1 MSAMPLSDNDLKIC
15 FIDGVLFQ
23 DGLLCLLA
31 IQSTRTR

>member
-23 DGLLCLLA
+23 DWFAVFACY
-31 IQSTRTR
+31 TVN